1 MMKGEEEK
9 HREAYDHYL
18 AHIEAGYTKTASVKE
33 TARRIGVSEATVWN
47 WKRRFHWDEK
57 QAIDSYEIKQTFKER
72 NHEIIIDFKTKY
84 LAFLNDLIDQAIEEF
99 REGRGVVMIRDVGDL
114 ERVIKVALLLQGEA
128 TSRTESSVL
137 QVNREKIEDYEEY
150 FRELE
155 EELGLEDGA
164 DEDQGAEG
172 IY

>member
-1 MMKGEEEK
+1 MMKGEEAK

-47 WKRRFHWDEK
+47 WKRRFHWDDK
-57 QAIDSYEIKQTFKER
+57 QAIDSYEIKETFKER

-155 EELGLEDGA
+155 EEFEAGDAED
-164 DEDQGAEG
+164 ENQGAEG